1 MILLEMGMV
10 TSFQLVL
17 RERLMGLCDTN
28 PKISH
33 FYLLSMKQLEGCRS
47 DCQSLGSCQV
57 SGVSEISGTSFT
69 DRGRSGDFF
78 GTLEA

>member
-1 MILLEMGMV
+1 M
-10 TSFQLVL
+10 
-17 RERLMGLCDTN
+17 RETYGFVRYQ
-28 PKISH
+28 PKNIAH
-33 FYLLSMKQLEGCRS
+33 TKVFYLLSVKQLEGCRS